1 MLAKLPIFLSE
12 RESLYQLGVNVTR
25 SSPGREGDFSSLFI
39 LECDGDKVPLCSPGQ
54 QMYLWP
60 RAALS
65 VALRLFALQTSLDK
79 ALTALDLEDT
89 EKPEFSLKTKM
100 RRCDVRCLKGIRGVG
115 LTSELIHEGRAN
127 YRHDSA
133 RVFREG
139 KDDMRW
145 VMYLACPGTSGR
157 AGWPERHGQAGGW
170 CGEFSQVIQDP
181 VGSGFSL
188 ELIWR
193 LIGSLCPPISDLLY
207 FQIIALNRAVGKI
220 INLAR
225 LK

>member
-1 MLAKLPIFLSE
+1 MLAKLPILLSE

-89 EKPEFSLKTKM
+89 EKPELSLKTKM
-100 RRCDVRCLKGIRGVG
+100 RRCDVRCLKGIRGMG
-115 LTSELIHEGRAN
+115 LTSELTHEGEQIIGMTLQGCFER
-127 YRHDSA
+127 
-133 RVFREG
+133 G
-139 KDDMRW
+139 
-145 VMYLACPGTSGR
+145 GTT
-157 AGWPERHGQAGGW
+157 WGGW
-170 CGEFSQVIQDP
+170 CTWHARGLQEEQAGRSVMGKQEGGVA
-181 VGSGFSL
+181 SL
-188 ELIWR
+188 VRSFKTSWALVSVWSWSEDWWEAYACLIVTFCIFK
-193 LIGSLCPPISDLLY
+193 L
-207 FQIIALNRAVGKI
+207 
-220 INLAR
+220 
-225 LK
+225 